1 MTKNVRVEIFTEK
14 EILAMSD
21 EEFRALLKGHDVRIV
36 FNENMI
42 HKLNDYIPL
51 NGNTLTKDDI
61 WGERTK

>member
-1 MTKNVRVEIFTEK
+1 MTKNVTEK

-21 EEFRALLKGHDVRIV
+21 DEFRALLKEHDVRIV

-42 HKLNDYIPL
+42 HKLNAYIPL

>member
-1 MTKNVRVEIFTEK
+1 MTKNVTEK

-21 EEFRALLKGHDVRIV
+21 DEFRALLKEHDVRIV

-51 NGNTLTKDDI
+51 HGNTLTKDDI